1 MVANQLHSS
10 KQFYKGLISKDIAWK
25 EFFLVKKKKKTKLNI
40 LGQTSLYCRNRFS
53 HLFVLS

>member
-1 MVANQLHSS
+1 MVANQLQSS
-10 KQFYKGLISKDIAWK
+10 KLFYKGLISKDIAWK
-25 EFFLVKKKKKTKLNI
+25 EFFLVKKKTKLNI